1 MSWYSDGETPSR
13 WYLERTGDGDDYPDD
28 EVMEEAMWADREYL
42 ETTDEEGIIADNLYL
57 Q

>member
-13 WYLERTGDGDDYPDD
+13 WYLERTGDGDDYPEDY
-28 EVMEEAMWADREYL
+28 EEEEL
-42 ETTDEEGIIADNLYL
+42 EE